1 MKMKIK
7 DLSDFYTNLPIY
19 VSDSKQATGVE
30 LDCAKL
36 HNNIDLR
43 EKEIDM
49 MFVKSEY
56 IVINLK

>member
-1 MKMKIK
+1 MKIK
-7 DLSDFYTNLPIY
+7 DLADFYTNLPIY
-19 VSDSKQATGVE
+19 VSDRKKTTGVE

-36 HNNIDLR
+36 HSDVDLR
-43 EKEIDM
+43 EKEIYM

>member
-1 MKMKIK
+1 MKIK
-7 DLSDFYTNLPIY
+7 DLADFYTNLPIY
-19 VSDSKQATGVE
+19 VGDSKQEMSVE
-30 LDCAKL
+30 IDCAKL
-36 HNNIDLR
+36 HNDIDLR

>member
-1 MKMKIK
+1 MKIK
-7 DLSDFYTNLPIY
+7 DLADFYTNLPIY
-19 VSDSKQATGVE
+19 VSDRKQTMSVE

-36 HNNIDLR
+36 HNDIDLR

>member
-1 MKMKIK
+1 MKIK
-7 DLSDFYTNLPIY
+7 DLADFYTNLPIY
-19 VSDSKQATGVE
+19 VSDRKQSMGVE
-30 LDCAKL
+30 IDCAKL
-36 HNNIDLR
+36 HADIDLR

>member
-1 MKMKIK
+1 MKVK
-7 DLSDFYTNLPIY
+7 DLADFYTNLPIY
-19 VSDSKQATGVE
+19 VSDRKQSMGVE
-30 LDCAKL
+30 IDCAKL
-36 HNNIDLR
+36 HNDIDLR

>member
-1 MKMKIK
+1 MKIK
-7 DLSDFYTNLPIY
+7 DLADFYTNLPIY
-19 VSDSKQATGVE
+19 VSDSKQPMSVE

-36 HNNIDLR
+36 HNDIDLR

-56 IVINLK
+56 IVIILK

>member
-1 MKMKIK
+1 MKIK
-7 DLSDFYTNLPIY
+7 DLADFYTNLPIY
-19 VSDSKQATGVE
+19 VSDSKQPMGVE

-36 HNNIDLR
+36 HNDIDLR

-56 IVINLK
+56 IVIILK

>member
-1 MKMKIK
+1 MKIK
-7 DLSDFYTNLPIY
+7 DLADFYTNLPIY
-19 VSDSKQATGVE
+19 VSNSKQPMGVE

-36 HNNIDLR
+36 HNDIDLR

-56 IVINLK
+56 IVIILK

>member
-1 MKMKIK
+1 MKIK
-7 DLSDFYTNLPIY
+7 DLADFYTNLPIY
-19 VSDSKQATGVE
+19 VSNSKQPMGVE

-36 HNNIDLR
+36 HNDIDLR

>member
-1 MKMKIK
+1 MKIK
-7 DLSDFYTNLPIY
+7 DLADFYTNLPIY
-19 VSDSKQATGVE
+19 VSDSNQPMGAE

-36 HNNIDLR
+36 HNDIDLR

-56 IVINLK
+56 IVIILK

>member
-1 MKMKIK
+1 MKIK
-7 DLSDFYTNLPIY
+7 DLDDFYTNLPIY
-19 VSDSKQATGVE
+19 VSDSKQPMSVE

-36 HNNIDLR
+36 HNDIDLR
-43 EKEIDM
+43 EKEISM

>member
-1 MKMKIK
+1 MKIK
-7 DLSDFYTNLPIY
+7 DLADLYTNLPIY
-19 VSDSKQATGVE
+19 VSDSKQPMGVE

-36 HNNIDLR
+36 HNDIDLR

>member
-1 MKMKIK
+1 MKIK
-7 DLSDFYTNLPIY
+7 DLADLYTNLPIY
-19 VSDSKQATGVE
+19 VSDIKQSMGVE
-30 LDCAKL
+30 IDCAKL
-36 HNNIDLR
+36 HNDIDLR

>member
-1 MKMKIK
+1 MKIK
-7 DLSDFYTNLPIY
+7 DLDDFYTNLPIY
-19 VSDSKQATGVE
+19 VSDSKKPMSVE

-36 HNNIDLR
+36 HADVDLR

>member
-1 MKMKIK
+1 MKIK
-7 DLSDFYTNLPIY
+7 DLADFYTNLPIY
-19 VSDSKQATGVE
+19 VSDRKQPMGVE

-36 HNNIDLR
+36 HTDIDLR

-56 IVINLK
+56 IVITLK

>member
-1 MKMKIK
+1 MKIK
-7 DLSDFYTNLPIY
+7 DLADFYTNLPIY
-19 VSDSKQATGVE
+19 VSGRKKTTGVE

-36 HNNIDLR
+36 HNDIDLR

>member
-1 MKMKIK
+1 MKIK
-7 DLSDFYTNLPIY
+7 DLNDFYTNLPIY
-19 VSDSKQATGVE
+19 VSDSKKPMSVE

-36 HNNIDLR
+36 HADIDLR